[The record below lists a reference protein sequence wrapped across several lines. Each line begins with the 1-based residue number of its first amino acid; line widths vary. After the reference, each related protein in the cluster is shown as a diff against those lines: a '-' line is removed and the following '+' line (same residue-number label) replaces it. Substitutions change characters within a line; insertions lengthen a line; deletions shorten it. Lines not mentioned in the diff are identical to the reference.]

1 MKYLQLL
8 DDGKLTFDN
17 NELETISSA
26 QTKANQAENNAKNA
40 ATSALN
46 GHTGNKSNPHNVT
59 SEQVT
64 LIDAKPG
71 TANASTYPIGVTT
84 FPVTDLNGYPSKYG
98 TVITTRYNNSRG
110 GQTFFN
116 KEGSVYTR
124 TIHEAG
130 TNGWT
135 GWLQQETVS
144 GSASRA
150 TAARDEAISRAV
162 AQDKAYTD
170 DKNDYEVYWTDA
182 TWRSGHGGDL
192 KWCIIGGFLV
202 VKGMWNNTGET
213 GVQIASVPAAPKYR
227 TYINAPTIGSYGGAR
242 TTLGNDGVITVDG
255 MNANNNSSVSRIEIL
270 FVIPVESRG

>member
-1 MKYLQLL
+1 MVGL
-8 DDGKLTFDN
+8 DGCNKRQF
-17 NELETISSA
+17 
-26 QTKANQAENNAKNA
+26 QVPQAEQQLQGMKQSA
-40 ATSALN
+40 AQWLKT
-46 GHTGNKSNPHNVT
+46 K
-59 SEQVT
+59 
-64 LIDAKPG
+64 
-71 TANASTYPIGVTT
+71 
-84 FPVTDLNGYPSKYG
+84 
-98 TVITTRYNNSRG
+98 
-110 GQTFFN
+110 
-116 KEGSVYTR
+116 R
-124 TIHEAG
+124 TH
-130 TNGWT
+130 
-135 GWLQQETVS
+135 
-144 GSASRA
+144 
-150 TAARDEAISRAV
+150 
-162 AQDKAYTD
+162 